1 MAVIQVATGDL
12 AVGLAA
18 GAALGGLYLMGLWWT
33 VRRMARTSRP
43 GLLLAASLAVR
54 LGLLLGGLWWLADG
68 HWQLLAAAVA
78 GFALVRAVLV
88 RRLGPAPGAE
98 RAP

>member
-1 MAVIQVATGDL
+1 MAVIPLAPGDL
-12 AVGLAA
+12 SLGLAA

-33 VRRMARTSRP
+33 VRRLGRAARP

-68 HWQLLAAAVA
+68 HWQRLAAAVA
-78 GFALVRAVLV
+78 GFVVVRALLV
-88 RRLGPAPGAE
+88 RRLAPDYPAE